1 MADSN
6 ISNCPLNRTK
16 VDFNSLAKMENDFIN
31 EQTNSKC
38 LPIVEVGG
46 AVVGRAS
53 NKRKIIN
60 DPVFGFISI
69 PNDFLYDIIQ
79 HPYFQ
84 RLNRIKQLGLSSF
97 VYPGAQH
104 TRMQHSLGAMH
115 LMGEAIAQLRDAG
128 HEITSTEAEAV
139 RACIL
144 LHDIGHGPFSH
155 TLENSLVKDISHE
168 EISLLMMEKINV
180 ELDGKLD
187 MALEIFTHQYK
198 KKFLH
203 QLVASQLDMD
213 RLDYLSRDSF
223 YSGVSEGIIGA
234 ARIIKMLN
242 IHNDQLV
249 VEAKG
254 IYSIEKFLVAR
265 RLMYWQVYL
274 HKTSVAAEKMLLNIL
289 KRAKELASRNEVLF
303 ASPALHFFL
312 YNEINKTNFSSSE
325 IALQNFAQLDDSDL
339 ICAIKVWSTHKD
351 IVLSTLC
358 KAFTNRRLFKVEFG
372 GDPISNE
379 KRNIQLMQYCDHFNV
394 TMHDAHYFIGEEIV
408 STDTYS
414 PEDDNINILYKDGS
428 VKDIAEASDMLNI
441 NVLTKKVEKYFYC
454 YLRL

>member
-1 MADSN
+1 
-6 ISNCPLNRTK
+6 
-16 VDFNSLAKMENDFIN
+16 ME
-31 EQTNSKC
+31 EQ
-38 LPIVEVGG
+38 
-46 AVVGRAS
+46 

-60 DPVFGFISI
+60 DPVFGFINI
-69 PNDFLYDIIQ
+69 PNNFLYDIIQ

-104 TRMQHSLGAMH
+104 TRLQHSLGALH
-115 LMGEAIAQLRDAG
+115 LMGEAIAQLRQAG
-128 HEITSTEAEAV
+128 HEITQDEAEAV
-139 RACIL
+139 QASIL

-155 TLENSLVKDISHE
+155 TLEHSVVNNVSHE
-168 EISLLMMEKINV
+168 EISLWMMQQINR
-180 ELDGKLD
+180 ELNGKLD
-187 MALEIFTHQYK
+187 MTLEIFTNNYR

-203 QLVASQLDMD
+203 QLVSSQLDMD

-223 YSGVSEGIIGA
+223 FSGVSEGIIGA

-274 HKTSVAAEKMLLNIL
+274 HKTSVAAEKMLMNIL
-289 KRAKELASRNEVLF
+289 KRAKELASKETTLF
-303 ASPALHFFL
+303 ASPALHYFL
-312 YNEINKTNFSSSE
+312 YNKVNKSHFIESQEALHHFSM
-325 IALQNFAQLDDSDL
+325 LDDSDI
-339 ICAIKVWSTHKD
+339 ICAIKVWSEHSD

-358 KAFTNRRLFKVEFG
+358 RAFINRRLFKVEVRTR
-372 GDPISNE
+372 PIDNE
-379 KRNIQLMQYCDHFNV
+379 TQENQLQQYMRYFNV
-394 TMHDAHYFIGEEIV
+394 SMHDAAYFMGQEIV

-414 PEDDNINILYKDGS
+414 PKDDNINILYKDGTI
-428 VKDIAEASDMLNI
+428 KDIADASDMLNI
-441 NVLTKKVEKYFYC
+441 NVLTKKVEKYYYC
-454 YLRL
+454 FFRM

>member
-1 MADSN
+1 M
-6 ISNCPLNRTK
+6 L
-16 VDFNSLAKMENDFIN
+16 
-31 EQTNSKC
+31 
-38 LPIVEVGG
+38 EV
-46 AVVGRAS
+46 ACRNFKELTLEKEVKKI

-60 DPVFGFISI
+60 DPVFGFINI

-84 RLNRIKQLGLSSF
+84 RLNRIKQLGLASF

-115 LMGEAIAQLRDAG
+115 LMGEAITQLRDAG
-128 HEITSTEAEAV
+128 QEITSAEAEAV

-155 TLENSLVKDISHE
+155 TLEHSLVSGVSHE
-168 EISLLMMEKINV
+168 EISLLMMQKINH
-180 ELDGKLD
+180 EMDGKLD
-187 MALEIFTHQYK
+187 MALEIFSNVYS

-203 QLVASQLDMD
+203 QLVSSQLDMD

-274 HKTSVAAEKMLLNIL
+274 HKTSVAAEKMLMNIL
-289 KRAKELASRNEVLF
+289 KRAKELASRGEVLF
-303 ASPALHFFL
+303 ASPALHYFL
-312 YNEINKTNFSSSE
+312 YNEINKSNFTDSE
-325 IALQNFAQLDDSDL
+325 LGLENFALLDDSDI
-339 ICAIKVWSTHKD
+339 ICAIKVWSSHPD
-351 IVLSTLC
+351 VVLSTLSR
-358 KAFTNRRLFKVEFG
+358 AFTNRRLFKVEISAEPIDNERKENQLKQYIDVFG
-372 GDPISNE
+372 VNL
-379 KRNIQLMQYCDHFNV
+379 K
-394 TMHDAHYFIGEEIV
+394 DAGYFMGEEIV

-414 PEDDNINILYKDGS
+414 SEDDNINILYKDGT
-428 VKDIAEASDMLNI
+428 VKDIADASDMLNI
-441 NVLTKKVEKYFYC
+441 TVLTKKVEKYYYC
-454 YLRL
+454 YFRV

>member
-1 MADSN
+1 MKK
-6 ISNCPLNRTK
+6 P
-16 VDFNSLAKMENDFIN
+16 
-31 EQTNSKC
+31 
-38 LPIVEVGG
+38 
-46 AVVGRAS
+46 

-60 DPVFGFISI
+60 DPVFGFINI
-69 PNDFLYDIIQ
+69 PNDFIFDIIQ

-84 RLNRIKQLGLSSF
+84 RLNRIKQLGLSST

-104 TRMQHSLGAMH
+104 TRLQHSLGAMH
-115 LMGEAIAQLRDAG
+115 LMGEAITQLRQEG
-128 HEITSTEAEAV
+128 HEITPAEAEAA

-155 TLENSLVKDISHE
+155 TLENSLVNGVSHE
-168 EISLLMMEKINV
+168 EISLLMMQKIND
-180 ELDGKLD
+180 ELEGKLD
-187 MALEIFTHQYK
+187 MALAIFTNKYP

-203 QLVASQLDMD
+203 QLVSGQLDMD

-223 YSGVSEGIIGA
+223 FSGVSEGIIGA

-249 VEAKG
+249 VDAKG

-274 HKTSVAAEKMLLNIL
+274 HKTSVAAERMLMNIL
-289 KRAKELASRNEVLF
+289 KRAKELASNNVELF
-303 ASPALHFFL
+303 ATPSLHFFL
-312 YNEINKTNFSSSE
+312 YNELNKHSFKQSDD
-325 IALQNFAQLDDSDL
+325 ALSHFAMLDDSD
-339 ICAIKVWSTHKD
+339 IISAIKVWSSHAD

-358 KAFTNRRLFKVEFG
+358 KAFTNRRLFKVIIGTETIAEENRQLYLKQYQLHFG
-372 GDPISNE
+372 VSINEAEYFMGD
-379 KRNIQLMQYCDHFNV
+379 
-394 TMHDAHYFIGEEIV
+394 EIV

-414 PEDDNINILYKDGS
+414 SKDENINILYKDGTI
-428 VKDIAEASDMLNI
+428 KDIADASDMLNI
-441 NVLTKKVEKYFYC
+441 TVLTKKVEKHFFC